1 MYMHALCKDRLK
13 REILIH
19 MAQSN
24 TRDVSEVEVT
34 VSNRTITRILVAV
47 VAAVVSFA
55 AIRHS
60 AHTLTLIGAA
70 LFLSLALNGPV
81 RLLSEHLPGK
91 RRGNRGLATGL
102 SISIVV
108 VLLGTFLAL
117 VVPPLVNQTSRFIR
131 EAPGLVAQTHD
142 QDSTVGKFIRQHHLQ
157 GQVDKVSK
165 QLSGR
170 IDTITGSAIGT
181 VSKIGSSLFA
191 TLTVVVLTV
200 MMLAE
205 GPHWR
210 RIIAQLIPSRHSA
223 HSQRLASDM
232 HKVIQG
238 YVNGQVLL
246 AAIASLLIVPMLF
259 ILHIP
264 NPLALMVVVFI
275 CGLIPMVGHTI
286 GAIIV
291 TTAALFHSL
300 TAAIIIL
307 CYYILYQQIENYVV
321 QPRIQANATNMS
333 ALLVFISVILGANFG
348 GLLGALVAIPVAG
361 CVRVLVLDYL
371 ETRNMLSRAT
381 VQAEETPKQ

>member
-1 MYMHALCKDRLK
+1 MLRLS
-13 REILIH
+13 
-19 MAQSN
+19 Q
-24 TRDVSEVEVT
+24 TDTPDVEFT
-34 VSNRTITRILVAV
+34 VSNRTIVRIIVGAILAIV
-47 VAAVVSFA
+47 FFG

-60 AHTLTLIGAA
+60 VHTLTLIGAA
-70 LFLSLALNGPV
+70 LFLSLALNAPV
-81 RLLSEHLPGK
+81 RWLANHLPGK

-102 SISIVV
+102 SIGIVLL
-108 VLLGTFLAL
+108 LLGTFLSL
-117 VVPPLVNQTSRFIR
+117 VVPPLVHQTGDFIR
-131 EAPGLVAQTHD
+131 EAPGLVAQTRD
-142 QDSTVGKFIRQHHLQ
+142 QNSTVGKFIRRHHLQ
-157 GQVDKVSK
+157 GQVDKLSK

-170 IDTITGSAIGT
+170 VNNLSGSA
-181 VSKIGSSLFA
+181 VSTISHIGSSLFA
-191 TLTVVVLTV
+191 TLTVTVLTV

-205 GPHWR
+205 GPRWR
-210 RIIAQLIPSRHSA
+210 RIAIQLVPHKHSA
-223 HSQRLASDM
+223 RTQRLAHDM
-232 HKVIQG
+232 HRVIQG

-291 TTAALFHSL
+291 TIAALFNSF
-300 TAAIIIL
+300 TAAIVIL
-307 CYYILYQQIENYVV
+307 AYYILYQQIENYVV

-361 CVRVLVLDYL
+361 CIRVFVLDYL
-371 ETRNMLSRAT
+371 ESRNMLSPKT
-381 VQAEETPKQ
+381 VSAEEHKSNAT